1 MSAADGHSRN
11 NMWRESVSAGRG
23 VCCRDAEGDKG
34 CWFGF
39 ESVPKCDRRT
49 WNSLI
54 EFVNVGLNALV
65 RQCDKDGSCD
75 SERVSAA

>member
-23 VCCRDAEGDKG
+23 VCSRDAEGDKG

-39 ESVPKCDRRT
+39 ERVTVAQSV
-49 WNSLI
+49 I
-54 EFVNVGLNALV
+54 EGRGIA
-65 RQCDKDGSCD
+65 
-75 SERVSAA
+75 